1 MRLTTTTPTLLATTA
16 LAQTITL
23 SAPPTLNSTAR
34 PIDGAFQSF
43 SIEFAYMADY
53 FGNLTAPNTLS
64 HALLSH
70 LSALAGATAHPA
82 LRAGGST
89 ANRAAY
95 NASQP
100 VAVVNTFGGNPDQP
114 SAVSVGPAWY
124 EAFLTAPRGTRVV
137 YDVNYRDNSTEG
149 VERTVE
155 EVGRVW
161 ARLGEVLEAVE
172 LGNEAEGWAG
182 RGRGAEWGPEAYVED
197 YLNYTRLVDE
207 RVFGEGVEPI
217 FQGGVLQG
225 SGGRWINEPWN
236 SVVLLEEGLNR
247 DGQIK
252 SMSQHDYHGSNCE
265 SGLSQG
271 IVPELRKNLL
281 NHTNVID
288 RVWPHQQMSPVVV
301 SQGIEYVLGE
311 TNSISCQGRD
321 LVSNVFGSALWYLD
335 YTLYVAATT
344 DVARMYFH
352 QGTPYRYSLW
362 APFEGATNHSALV
375 RPSYYGALL
384 LARAI
389 GGNGNAKQVRSI
401 VEAETFVA
409 YALYGETR
417 LDSLIVVNMEPF
429 NATTSGP
436 RPYVTVQIPSAPG
449 KGVGSGTRKAWRL
462 TAPGSDVKD
471 GVTLAGQNVMKDG
484 SLSGDEMVE
493 IVQPGEQIKLQN
505 SEAILIKV

>member
-1 MRLTTTTPTLLATTA
+1 
-16 LAQTITL
+16 
-23 SAPPTLNSTAR
+23 
-34 PIDGAFQSF
+34 
-43 SIEFAYMADY
+43 MADY

-70 LSALAGATAHPA
+70 LSTLSGGTAHPA

-182 RGRGAEWGPEAYVED
+182 RGRGAGWGPEA
-197 YLNYTRLVDE
+197 
-207 RVFGEGVEPI
+207 
-217 FQGGVLQG
+217 
-225 SGGRWINEPWN
+225 
-236 SVVLLEEGLNR
+236 
-247 DGQIK
+247 
-252 SMSQHDYHGSNCE
+252 
-265 SGLSQG
+265 QG

-384 LARAI
+384 LVRAI

-409 YALYGETR
+409 YALYGDTR

-436 RPYVTVQIPSAPG
+436 RPYVTVQVPSAPG
-449 KGVGSGTRKAWRL
+449 KGVGSGIRKVWRL
-462 TAPGSDVKD
+462 TALGSDVKD
-471 GVTLAGQNVMKDG
+471 GVTLAGQSVMKDG

-493 IVQPGEQIKLQN
+493 IIQPGEQIKLQN
-505 SEAILIKV
+505 SEAILIKI

>member
-1 MRLTTTTPTLLATTA
+1 MRLTTTTPTLLATAA

-34 PIDGAFQSF
+34 PINGAFQSF

-70 LSALAGATAHPA
+70 LSALAGATAPPA

-161 ARLGEVLEAVE
+161 ERLGEVLEAVE
-172 LGNEAEGWAG
+172 LGNEVEGWAG
-182 RGRGAEWGPEAYVED
+182 RGRGVEWGPEAYVED

-271 IVPELRKNLL
+271 IIPELRKNLL

-301 SQGIEYVLGE
+301 SQGIE
-311 TNSISCQGRD
+311 
-321 LVSNVFGSALWYLD
+321 
-335 YTLYVAATT
+335 
-344 DVARMYFH
+344 
-352 QGTPYRYSLW
+352 
-362 APFEGATNHSALV
+362 
-375 RPSYYGALL
+375 
-384 LARAI
+384 AI

-429 NATTSGP
+429 NATTSGS
-436 RPYVTVQIPSAPG
+436 RPYVTVQVPSAPG
-449 KGVGSGTRKAWRL
+449 KGVGSGTRK
-462 TAPGSDVKD
+462 S
-471 GVTLAGQNVMKDG
+471 VMKDG

-505 SEAILIKV
+505 SEAILIKI

>member
-1 MRLTTTTPTLLATTA
+1 MRLATTTPTLLATTA

-34 PIDGAFQSF
+34 RIDGAFQSF

-53 FGNLTAPNTLS
+53 FGNLTAPNKLS

-70 LSALAGATAHPA
+70 LSALAGGTAHPA

-114 SAVSVGPAWY
+114 SAVSVGPA
-124 EAFLTAPRGTRVV
+124 
-137 YDVNYRDNSTEG
+137 
-149 VERTVE
+149 
-155 EVGRVW
+155 
-161 ARLGEVLEAVE
+161 
-172 LGNEAEGWAG
+172 
-182 RGRGAEWGPEAYVED
+182 
-197 YLNYTRLVDE
+197 
-207 RVFGEGVEPI
+207 
-217 FQGGVLQG
+217 
-225 SGGRWINEPWN
+225 
-236 SVVLLEEGLNR
+236 
-247 DGQIK
+247 
-252 SMSQHDYHGSNCE
+252 C
-265 SGLSQG
+265 QG

-301 SQGIEYVLGE
+301 SQGIE
-311 TNSISCQGRD
+311 
-321 LVSNVFGSALWYLD
+321 
-335 YTLYVAATT
+335 
-344 DVARMYFH
+344 
-352 QGTPYRYSLW
+352 
-362 APFEGATNHSALV
+362 
-375 RPSYYGALL
+375 
-384 LARAI
+384 AI
-389 GGNGNAKQVRSI
+389 GGNGNTKQVRSI

-436 RPYVTVQIPSAPG
+436 RPYVTVQVPSAPG
-449 KGVGSGTRKAWRL
+449 KGSGSGTRK
-462 TAPGSDVKD
+462 S
-471 GVTLAGQNVMKDG
+471 VMKDG

-505 SEAILIKV
+505 SEAILIKI